1 MTESDEEETL
11 EYIAEKESL
20 LNLYKRMEDILTE
33 KEGEYF
39 AGASVTIFFFCI
51 LNRSLWIKT
60 DW

>member
-1 MTESDEEETL
+1 MTDVDL
-11 EYIAEKESL
+11 VDIAEKKSL
-20 LNLYKRMEDILTE
+20 LNLYKGMEDSLTE
-33 KEGEYF
+33 REGEYF